1 MIDLQKLK
9 LKFISNEAGQ
19 QTDVILP
26 IEVFRELI
34 EDLNDLAAIAD
45 RRDEGTIS
53 HEKLIAELKR
63 DGYLPD

>member
-1 MIDLQKLK
+1 MNDLQKLK
-9 LKFISNEAGQ
+9 LKFISNEAGL

-34 EDLNDLAAIAD
+34 EDLQDLAAIAE
-45 RRDEGTIS
+45 RRDEVTIS
-53 HEKLIAELKR
+53 HAKLIAELKR